1 MFKKLA
7 DMGSYAVRSSGL
19 ALVICFAVF
28 STAAPLLVPNAS
40 VLLSLFG
47 VWTLAAAV
55 LSWPRLPDAWRK
67 DPPTDRQ
74 IEYAESLGIAIPD
87 GVSKGEL
94 SAMISRA
101 TGR

>member
-1 MFKKLA
+1 MLAKLSHLA
-7 DMGSYAVRSSGL
+7 SYAVRASGL
-19 ALVICFAVF
+19 VLVICFAAF
-28 STAAPLLVPNAS
+28 FTASPLLVPKAS
-40 VLLSLFG
+40 GLMSIFG
-47 VWTLAAAV
+47 IWALAAAV

-74 IEYAESLGIAIPD
+74 IEYATSLGIAIPD

-94 SAMISRA
+94 SAMISSV